1 MIAGGKTLVGAYVI
15 ARGKEGK
22 ERPALGPTWTMRGR
36 VAAVEGSVRE
46 SIQSRNERVDLLPLS
61 EPVFEESPEPG
72 GDALARSGRINRLK
86 DPKARLAHPS
96 RKRNFSGDP
105 RPRPPR
111 PGERPRQ
118 ISAGTDPAPARP
130 DGNEMSHFSANL

>member
-86 DPKARLAHPS
+86 DPKAGVAHPS
-96 RKRNFSGDP
+96 RKRNFFRRSAPPSAPPRRTASIDKRRN
-105 RPRPPR
+105 RPR
-111 PGERPRQ
+111 GG
-118 ISAGTDPAPARP
+118 SAGWQ
-130 DGNEMSHFSANL
+130 